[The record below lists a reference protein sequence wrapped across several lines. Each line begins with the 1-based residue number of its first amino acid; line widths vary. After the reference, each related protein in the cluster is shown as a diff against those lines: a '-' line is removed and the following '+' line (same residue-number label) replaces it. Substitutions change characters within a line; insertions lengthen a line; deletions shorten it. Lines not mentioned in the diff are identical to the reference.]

1 MFTHAD
7 KIKQFDGYVDEK
19 NRDEEREEKRGEEEV
34 EEEEKDKEKEVGGAK
49 KKCRIRRSSRSRTL
63 IMREGSDLEDLS
75 FRCK

>member
-34 EEEEKDKEKEVGGAK
+34 EEEE
-49 KKCRIRRSSRSRTL
+49 RIRKRR
-63 IMREGSDLEDLS
+63 
-75 FRCK
+75 